1 MVVKTEINIGTK
13 SIPIEFSFMTIREI
27 EKAGYSLPN
36 LQDII
41 KNEFSGLLIELI
53 KAGAKVARRSADE
66 VLSDYDVAD
75 WVNEHG
81 LMSEEV
87 QGVFSKFTESISEG
101 VPKNEMAVKPQ
112 RVKKATPQK

>member
-36 LQDII
+36 LQDLI

-53 KAGAKVARRSADE
+53 KAGAKVARRSTDE

-81 LMSEEV
+81 LMSDPV
-87 QGVFSKFTESISEG
+87 QGVMSKFTESISEG

-112 RVKKATPQK
+112 RIKKATPQK

>member
-36 LQDII
+36 LQDLI
-41 KNEFSGLLIELI
+41 KNEFSGLFIEVV
-53 KAGAKVARRSADE
+53 KAGAKVARRSTED
-66 VLSDYDVAD
+66 VLTDYDVAD
-75 WVNEHG
+75 WVDEYG
-81 LMSEEV
+81 LMSETV
-87 QGVFSKFTESISEG
+87 QGVFSKFNESISEG